1 MDDEKRLPID
11 DADAALYTVGQVA
24 DMLSTQ
30 APYLRRLDQEEVVQP
45 SRSAGGQRRY
55 SRRQVERAR
64 RAVDLADEGLSVAG
78 IRHVLNLEDQV
89 ADLEAQLDA
98 ERRRAGRR
106 GGGRR
111 EDIGSTD
118 ADADDGT
125 APGPP

>member
-1 MDDEKRLPID
+1 MEDEKRLPID

-24 DMLSTQ
+24 DMLGTQ
-30 APYLRRLDQEEVVQP
+30 APYLRRLDEEEVVRP

-78 IRHVLNLEDQV
+78 IRHVLRLEDQV
-89 ADLEAQLDA
+89 SDLEAQLDA
-98 ERRRAGRR
+98 ERRQAGRR

-111 EDIGSTD
+111 DGTVGSTD
-118 ADADDGT
+118 
-125 APGPP
+125 GPV

>member
-1 MDDEKRLPID
+1 MDDERRLLID

-106 GGGRR
+106 GRGRR
-111 EDIGSTD
+111 EDIESTD

-125 APGPP
+125 APGPA

>member
-89 ADLEAQLDA
+89 ADLQSQLDA

-106 GGGRR
+106 GRGRR
-111 EDIGSTD
+111 GDIESTD

-125 APGPP
+125 APGPA

>member
-24 DMLSTQ
+24 DMLSPQ
-30 APYLRRLDQEEVVQP
+30 APSRRRLDQEEVVQP

-55 SRRQVERAR
+55 SRRHVERAKG
-64 RAVDLADEGLSVAG
+64 AVGLGGGGLGVAG

-89 ADLEAQLDA
+89 ANLQSQLDA

-125 APGPP
+125 APGPA